1 MRTGLVAVGANIA
14 VVSALASIY
23 GLLSGNPQLVGV
35 GLSGIITGLAI
46 LGVGTTPREGPRES
60 LLEALKLLLNSHA
73 SILESIDLLT
83 HNLWIVKGDP
93 PLLIATLAGR
103 AERVDPGVGVWGG
116 SPYLAI
122 PLSGV
127 AEEVGGLGELSEPAL
142 RNALSDLLTVEY
154 QVAGVVD
161 VVLEDGVV
169 RVSLLGVGGEFRR
182 LQGYPLDPLVLLLLV
197 LLYRLTGR
205 GLRLVDY
212 NVVGDGLELRV
223 RLVD

>member
-1 MRTGLVAVGANIA
+1 MRTGLLAVGANIA
-14 VVSALASIY
+14 VVSGLATIY
-23 GLLSGNPQLVGV
+23 GLLSSNPQLVGV
-35 GLSGIITGLAI
+35 GLSGVLMGLAL
-46 LGVGTTPREGPRES
+46 LGVGTTPREGPRET

-83 HNLWIVKGDP
+83 HNLWIVKGEP
-93 PLLIATLAGR
+93 PLLLATLSREVKGAN
-103 AERVDPGVGVWGG
+103 PGVGVRGG

-122 PLSGV
+122 PLNGV
-127 AEEVGGLGELSEPAL
+127 AEEVGGLGELSEAAL

-161 VVLEDGVV
+161 VALEDDVI
-169 RVSLLGVGGEFRR
+169 RVSLLGVRGEFRR
-182 LQGYPLDPLVLLLLV
+182 LQGYPLDPLVLLLLA

-212 NVVGDGLELRV
+212 SSVGDRLELRV